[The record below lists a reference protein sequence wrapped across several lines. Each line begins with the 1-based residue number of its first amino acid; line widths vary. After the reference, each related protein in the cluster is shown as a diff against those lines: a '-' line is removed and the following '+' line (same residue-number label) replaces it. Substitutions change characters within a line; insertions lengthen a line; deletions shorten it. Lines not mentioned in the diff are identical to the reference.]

1 MIVLTICFPIVFFNV
16 AGIVVDVVDD
26 DDDDNDV
33 DDNDDNDDDDNDDDD
48 NDDDNEAPDFSEL
61 SQEMTF
67 QEKMKK

>member
-16 AGIVVDVVDD
+16 AGIVVDVVVDD
-26 DDDDNDV
+26 DDDDD
-33 DDNDDNDDDDNDDDD
+33 DDDDNDDDD
-48 NDDDNEAPDFSEL
+48 NDDVNEAPDFSEL